1 MSLNKSLPNNS
12 DDNNSFSSSDNIQKP
27 IRKKSNI
34 INLHKKKL
42 ILPNI
47 SSHNKVLREIYNN
60 KKIHG
65 PIYIF
70 TEAQKKI
77 QKPKVLKK
85 NQTKKS
91 YMKVYELEKN
101 KREDTQDFKVFNSQD
116 KIIKDLVL
124 QFNDKVNKKKLGK
137 LNRRKNALNKL
148 YEIPPEFN
156 NNMNE
161 AKKFKSLDLEDYQKN
176 ILSSIPSQSMEQG
189 GMMDLVQNLNS
200 LRNECNSVKPLP
212 PINIKIIEDHV
223 LKQNN
228 SKSVK
233 KMKLKEFLE
242 QSNEPKDDY
251 EREQR
256 IIKNLRSFRIL
267 PKFKRNKNY
276 DFLPSHLRES
286 LRKNLKLHL

>member
-12 DDNNSFSSSDNIQKP
+12 DDNNSFSSDNIQKP

-60 KKIHG
+60 KKIHR

-101 KREDTQDFKVFNSQD
+101 KREDTQDFNVFNSQD
-116 KIIKDLVL
+116 KIIKDLVQ

-276 DFLPSHLRES
+276 DFLPLHLRES